1 MQKHNRK
8 SGLLPTFIAL
18 LFLGSFAAA
27 QAEDPALAKT
37 VFYVQ

>member
-8 SGLLPTFIAL
+8 FGLMLAFVTIL
-18 LFLGSFAAA
+18 IIGSYAAA
-27 QAEDPALAKT
+27 YAEDPALAKT